1 MQSTVNCGTITI
13 VDGHIRCPI
22 CGKRLQRVPPD
33 MMARHL
39 PVYCSRCKVEFSVNI
54 DVGQSLKASADA
66 AVESIET

>member
-1 MQSTVNCGTITI
+1 MV
-13 VDGHIRCPI
+13 
-22 CGKRLQRVPPD
+22 
-33 MMARHL
+33 ARHL